1 MALATTKRLQIIAR
15 IWRVDKQSAW
25 GSPACLTH
33 PQYTNTAAQEANT
46 EGLDDL
52 PMDTAS

>member
-15 IWRVDKQSAW
+15 VWRVGKQSAW
-25 GSPACLTH
+25 GSLACLTH